1 MIVKRLLLVPV
12 LVLNLRHELLKR
24 LEASLALHFF
34 YQSDTPGCLI
44 RFIVRVR
51 HRPAV
56 GDKFL
61 SYLRLFL
68 CILIIRC
75 LSFFAI
81 GLFTMIV
88 FLELF
93 I

>member
-1 MIVKRLLLVPV
+1 MIIKRLLLVPV
-12 LVLNLRHELLKR
+12 LVLDLRHELLKR
-24 LEASLALHFF
+24 LEASLTLHFF
-34 YQSDTPGCLI
+34 DQSDAPGCLI

-61 SYLRLFL
+61 SRLRLCL
-68 CILIIRC
+68 RILIICC
-75 LSFFAI
+75 LSVFII